1 MASAL
6 APAHGGIHER
16 RKRGD
21 PDRPS
26 GHEGPS
32 MTTATKFA
40 AAKTAVVLIEPQGDF
55 LSPGGT
61 RYAFI
66 KDPLARR
73 RIIDNLEGLLA
84 GARRKG
90 VTVMYVPFHP
100 FDRWLPEPKPGEFL
114 SAAPGETLTP
124 SRLEQL
130 RKLHQIAYRGEGEVC
145 LQCGNAWPCDTAM
158 ALETIRQLRHRN
170 AQAGIDGMDG
180 PEIVPQLGPKR
191 GDLIIEGKTTLDAF
205 YATELDDLLRA
216 NEIEYVAFTGFP
228 TNLCV
233 ESSAR
238 SASDKGY
245 RVIVV
250 SDCTGSDALDEQRHA
265 ETSVFPQIGQVMT
278 ASEFLATV
286 ESVTSRTVDRL
297 GVRQAAVATATPAHG
312 RASG

>member
-84 GARRKG
+84 
-90 VTVMYVPFHP
+90 
-100 FDRWLPEPKPGEFL
+100 
-114 SAAPGETLTP
+114 
-124 SRLEQL
+124 
-130 RKLHQIAYRGEGEVC
+130 
-145 LQCGNAWPCDTAM
+145 
-158 ALETIRQLRHRN
+158 
-170 AQAGIDGMDG
+170 
-180 PEIVPQLGPKR
+180 
-191 GDLIIEGKTTLDAF
+191 
-205 YATELDDLLRA
+205 
-216 NEIEYVAFTGFP
+216 
-228 TNLCV
+228 
-233 ESSAR
+233 
-238 SASDKGY
+238 
-245 RVIVV
+245 
-250 SDCTGSDALDEQRHA
+250 
-265 ETSVFPQIGQVMT
+265 
-278 ASEFLATV
+278 
-286 ESVTSRTVDRL
+286 
-297 GVRQAAVATATPAHG
+297 
-312 RASG
+312 